1 MFGGQLKDF
10 CLIYINL
17 NPKKQMKVSKKSRRG
32 KESVEVDSKVN
43 ELRVNEQLQATKS
56 KLRSGN
62 YKPLTLQLL
71 ELKVGRQNELVKLRK
86 SMKK

>member
-1 MFGGQLKDF
+1 M
-10 CLIYINL
+10 
-17 NPKKQMKVSKKSRRG
+17 
-32 KESVEVDSKVN
+32 EVDSKVN